1 MKKLCLALTAF
12 ITLSAT
18 AQIRMPQPSPT
29 QRIIQ
34 DFGLGQIEVN
44 YSRPSLKGRVPFKE
58 KGDFVPQGAMWR
70 TGANSATKL
79 RFTDQ
84 VMMGGKLIDSGLYVL
99 YTIPGKDYWEI
110 IINKGITNSG
120 LDGYKTS
127 EDVHRFT
134 VKPGK
139 TGSSVETFTIQV
151 ANVLAES
158 CELQL
163 MWGNTVVSI
172 PMSVNLRDRI
182 RASVEKALSASP
194 VNPASYSAAA
204 NFYYEWDKDLN
215 KALSN
220 ISKATEANPKAFWL
234 FLQQARIQKD
244 LGDKASAKASAQKC
258 VELATEAKNDDYV
271 RMASDLIKGL

>member
-1 MKKLCLALTAF
+1 MKKLCLALAAF
-12 ITLSAT
+12 ITLSAS

-29 QRIIQ
+29 QRVIQ
-34 DFGLGQIEVN
+34 DFGLGQIEII

-58 KGDFVPQGAMWR
+58 KGEIAPLGDLWR

-79 RFTDQ
+79 RFTEQ

-110 IINKGITNSG
+110 IINKGINNSG
-120 LDGYKTS
+120 TDGYKTS

-134 VKPGK
+134 VKPAK
-139 TGSSVETFTIQV
+139 AAAVETFTIGI
-151 ANVLAES
+151 ANIKPES

-163 MWGNTVVSI
+163 MWGNTLVAI
-172 PMSVNLRDRI
+172 PMSVDLRDKI
-182 RASVEKALSASP
+182 RASVEKALSATPVSP
-194 VNPASYSAAA
+194 AAYSAAA

-215 KALSN
+215 KALSS

-244 LGDKASAKASAQKC
+244 LGDKASAKTSAQKC
-258 VELATEAKNDDYV
+258 VDLATEANNKDYV
-271 RMASDLIKGL
+271 RMATELLKGL

>member
-1 MKKLCLALTAF
+1 MKKLCLALAAF
-12 ITLSAT
+12 ITLSVT

-34 DFGLGQIEVN
+34 DFGLGQIEIN

-220 ISKATEANPKAFWL
+220 ISKATEANPKVFWL

>member
-1 MKKLCLALTAF
+1 MKKLCLALAAF
-12 ITLSAT
+12 ITLSAS

-29 QRIIQ
+29 QRVIQ
-34 DFGLGQIEVN
+34 DFGLGQIEII

-58 KGDFVPQGAMWR
+58 KGEIAPLGDLWR

-79 RFTDQ
+79 RFTEQ

-110 IINKGITNSG
+110 IINKGINNSG
-120 LDGYKTS
+120 TDGYKTS

-134 VKPGK
+134 VKPAK
-139 TGSSVETFTIQV
+139 AAAVETFTIGI
-151 ANVLAES
+151 ANIKPES

-163 MWGNTVVSI
+163 MWGNTLVAI
-172 PMSVNLRDRI
+172 PMSVDLRDKI
-182 RASVEKALSASP
+182 RASVEKALSATPVSP
-194 VNPASYSAAA
+194 AAYSAAA

-244 LGDKASAKASAQKC
+244 LGDKASAKTSAQKC
-258 VELATEAKNDDYV
+258 VDLATEANNKDYV
-271 RMASDLIKGL
+271 RMATELLKGL

>member
-1 MKKLCLALTAF
+1 MKKISFAIAA
-12 ITLSAT
+12 IISLSAS

-29 QRIIQ
+29 QRVIQ
-34 DFGLGQIEVN
+34 DFGLGQIEVV
-44 YSRPSLKGRVPFKE
+44 YSRPSLKGRVPFTE
-58 KGDFVPQGAMWR
+58 KGDFVPLGTMWR
-70 TGANSATKL
+70 TGANSATKI

-84 VMMGGKLIDSGLYVL
+84 VMMGGKMIDSGLYVL

-120 LDGYKTS
+120 TDGYKTS
-127 EDVHRFT
+127 EDVHRFN
-134 VKPGK
+134 VKPGR
-139 TGSSVETFTIQV
+139 TNSSVESFTIQI
-151 ANVLAES
+151 ANVMAES

-163 MWGNTVVSI
+163 MWGNSLVSV

-204 NFYYEWDKDLN
+204 TFYYEWDKDLN

-244 LGDKASAKASAQKC
+244 LGDKVSAKASATKC

-271 RMASDLIKGL
+271 RMATELIKGL

>member
-1 MKKLCLALTAF
+1 MKKISFAIAA
-12 ITLSAT
+12 IISLSAS

-34 DFGLGQIEVN
+34 DFGLGQVEVI
-44 YSRPSLKGRVPFKE
+44 YSRPTLKGRTPFKE
-58 KGDFVPQGAMWR
+58 NGNFHPIGSMWR

-84 VMMGGKLIDSGLYVL
+84 VMMGGKMIDSGLYVL

-120 LDGYKTS
+120 TDGYKTS

-134 VKPGK
+134 VKLEK
-139 TGSSVETFTIQV
+139 NSASVESFTIQI

-163 MWGNTVVSI
+163 MWGNTLVSI

-220 ISKATEANPKAFWL
+220 ISKATEANPKAYWL

-271 RMASDLIKGL
+271 RMANDLLKGL

>member
-1 MKKLCLALTAF
+1 MKKLCLALAAF
-12 ITLSAT
+12 ITLSAS

-29 QRIIQ
+29 QRVIQ
-34 DFGLGQIEVN
+34 DFGLGQIEII

-58 KGDFVPQGAMWR
+58 KGEIAPLGDMWR

-79 RFTDQ
+79 RFTEQ

-110 IINKGITNSG
+110 IINKGINNSG
-120 LDGYKTS
+120 TDGYKTS

-134 VKPGK
+134 VKPAK
-139 TGSSVETFTIQV
+139 AAAVETFTIGI
-151 ANVLAES
+151 ANIKPES

-163 MWGNTVVSI
+163 MWGNTLVAI
-172 PMSVNLRDRI
+172 PMSVDLRDKI
-182 RASVEKALSASP
+182 RASVEKALSATPVSP
-194 VNPASYSAAA
+194 AAYSAAA

-244 LGDKASAKASAQKC
+244 LGDKASAKTSAQKC
-258 VELATEAKNDDYV
+258 VDLATEANNKDYV
-271 RMASDLIKGL
+271 RMATELLKGL

>member
-1 MKKLCLALTAF
+1 MKKLCLALAAF

-29 QRIIQ
+29 QRILQ
-34 DFGLGQIEVN
+34 DFGLGQIEII

-58 KGDFVPQGAMWR
+58 KGEIAPLGDMWR

-79 RFTDQ
+79 RFTEQ
-84 VMMGGKLIDSGLYVL
+84 VMVGGKMIDSGLYVL

-110 IINKGITNSG
+110 IINKGINNSG
-120 LDGYKTS
+120 TDGYKTS

-134 VKPGK
+134 VKQVKSGAA
-139 TGSSVETFTIQV
+139 VETFTIGI
-151 ANVLAES
+151 ANIKPES

-163 MWGNTVVSI
+163 MWGTTLVSI
-172 PMSVNLRDRI
+172 PMSVDLRDKI
-182 RASVEKALSASP
+182 RASVEKALSATPVSP
-194 VNPASYSAAA
+194 AAYSAAA

-215 KALSN
+215 KALSS

-244 LGDKASAKASAQKC
+244 LGDKVAAKASAQKC
-258 VELATEAKNDDYV
+258 VELATEANNKDYV
-271 RMASDLIKGL
+271 RMASELLKSL

>member
-1 MKKLCLALTAF
+1 MKKLCLALAAF

-34 DFGLGQIEVN
+34 DFGLGQIEIN

-158 CELQL
+158 CDLQL
-163 MWGNTVVSI
+163 MWGNTMVSI

-194 VNPASYSAAA
+194 VNPSSYSAAA

-271 RMASDLIKGL
+271 RMATDLMKGL

>member
-1 MKKLCLALTAF
+1 MKKISFAIAA
-12 ITLSAT
+12 IISLSAS

-29 QRIIQ
+29 QRVIQ
-34 DFGLGQIEVN
+34 DFGLGQIEVV
-44 YSRPSLKGRVPFKE
+44 YSRPSLKGRVPFTE
-58 KGDFVPQGAMWR
+58 KGDFVPLGTMWR
-70 TGANSATKL
+70 TGANSATKI

-84 VMMGGKLIDSGLYVL
+84 VMMGGKMIDSGLYVL

-120 LDGYKTS
+120 TDGYKTS
-127 EDVHRFT
+127 EDVHRFN
-134 VKPGK
+134 VKPGR
-139 TGSSVETFTIQV
+139 TNSSVESFTIQI
-151 ANVLAES
+151 ANVMAES

-163 MWGNTVVSI
+163 MWGNSLVSV

-204 NFYYEWDKDLN
+204 TFYYEWDKDLN

-220 ISKATEANPKAFWL
+220 ISKATEANPKASWL

-244 LGDKASAKASAQKC
+244 LGDKVSAKASATKC

-271 RMASDLIKGL
+271 RMATELIKGL

>member
-1 MKKLCLALTAF
+1 MKKLSFAIAA
-12 ITLSAT
+12 IISLSAS

-29 QRIIQ
+29 QRVIQ
-34 DFGLGQIEVN
+34 DFGLGQIEVV
-44 YSRPSLKGRVPFKE
+44 YSRPSLKGRVPFTE
-58 KGDFVPQGAMWR
+58 KGDFVPLGTMWR

-84 VMMGGKLIDSGLYVL
+84 VMMGGKMIDSGLYVL

-120 LDGYKTS
+120 TDGYKTS
-127 EDVHRFT
+127 EDVHRFN

-139 TGSSVETFTIQV
+139 TNSSVESFTIQI
-151 ANVLAES
+151 ANVMAES

-163 MWGNTVVSI
+163 MWGNTLVSV

-204 NFYYEWDKDLN
+204 TFYYEWDKDLN

-244 LGDKASAKASAQKC
+244 LGDKVSAKASATKC

-271 RMASDLIKGL
+271 RMATELIKGL

>member
-1 MKKLCLALTAF
+1 MKKISFAIAA
-12 ITLSAT
+12 IISLSAS

-29 QRIIQ
+29 QRVIQ
-34 DFGLGQIEVN
+34 DFGLGQIEVV
-44 YSRPSLKGRVPFKE
+44 YSRPSLKGRVPFTE
-58 KGDFVPQGAMWR
+58 KGDFVPLGTMWR
-70 TGANSATKL
+70 TGANSATKI

-84 VMMGGKLIDSGLYVL
+84 VMMGGKMIDSGLYVL

-120 LDGYKTS
+120 TDGYKTS
-127 EDVHRFT
+127 EDVHRFN
-134 VKPGK
+134 VKPGR
-139 TGSSVETFTIQV
+139 TNSSVESFTIQI
-151 ANVLAES
+151 ANVMAES

-163 MWGNTVVSI
+163 MWGNSLVSV

-204 NFYYEWDKDLN
+204 TFYYEWDKDLN

-220 ISKATEANPKAFWL
+220 ISQEIGRAH
-234 FLQQARIQKD
+234 
-244 LGDKASAKASAQKC
+244 
-258 VELATEAKNDDYV
+258 V
-271 RMASDLIKGL
+271 

>member
-1 MKKLCLALTAF
+1 MKKLCLALAAF

-34 DFGLGQIEVN
+34 DFGLGQIEIN

-271 RMASDLIKGL
+271 RMATDLMKGL

>member
-1 MKKLCLALTAF
+1 MKKISFAIAALLS
-12 ITLSAT
+12 LSAT

-29 QRIIQ
+29 QRVIQ
-34 DFGLGQIEVN
+34 DFGLGQIEVI
-44 YSRPSLKGRVPFKE
+44 YSRPALKGRSPFKE
-58 KGDFVPQGAMWR
+58 NGNFHPLGSMWR

-79 RFTDQ
+79 RFSDQ

-134 VKPGK
+134 VKPERNS
-139 TGSSVETFTIQV
+139 TSVESFTIQI

-158 CELQL
+158 CDLQL
-163 MWGNTVVSI
+163 MWGKTLVSI

-182 RASVEKALSASP
+182 RASVEKALSATP
-194 VNPASYSAAA
+194 VSPASYSAAA
-204 NFYYEWDKDLN
+204 SFYYEWDKDLN

-220 ISKATEANPKAFWL
+220 ISKATEANPKAYWL
-234 FLQQARIQKD
+234 FLLQARIQKD
-244 LGDKASAKASAQKC
+244 LGDKTAAKTSAEKC
-258 VELATEAKNDDYV
+258 LELATVAKNDDYV
-271 RMASDLIKGL
+271 RMANVLLKGL

>member
-1 MKKLCLALTAF
+1 MKKLCLALAAF
-12 ITLSAT
+12 ITLSAS

-29 QRIIQ
+29 QRVIQ
-34 DFGLGQIEVN
+34 DFGLGQIEII

-58 KGDFVPQGAMWR
+58 KGEVAPLGDMWR
-70 TGANSATKL
+70 TGANSSTKL
-79 RFTDQ
+79 RFTEQ

-110 IINKGITNSG
+110 IINKGINNSG
-120 LDGYKTS
+120 TDGYKTS

-134 VKPGK
+134 VKPAK
-139 TGSSVETFTIQV
+139 AAAVETFTIGI
-151 ANVLAES
+151 ANIKPES

-163 MWGNTVVSI
+163 MWGNTLVAI
-172 PMSVNLRDRI
+172 PMSVDLRDKI
-182 RASVEKALSASP
+182 RASVEKALSATPVSP
-194 VNPASYSAAA
+194 AAYSAAA

-234 FLQQARIQKD
+234 FLQQARIQND
-244 LGDKASAKASAQKC
+244 LGDKASAKTSAQKC
-258 VELATEAKNDDYV
+258 VDLATEANNKDYV
-271 RMASDLIKGL
+271 RMATELLKGL

>member
-1 MKKLCLALTAF
+1 MKKLSFAIAA
-12 ITLSAT
+12 IISLSAS

-29 QRIIQ
+29 QRVIQ
-34 DFGLGQIEVN
+34 DFGLGQIEVV

-58 KGDFVPQGAMWR
+58 KGDFVPLGTMWR

-84 VMMGGKLIDSGLYVL
+84 VMMGGKMIDSGLYVL

-120 LDGYKTS
+120 TDGYKTS

-139 TGSSVETFTIQV
+139 TSSSVESFTIQI
-151 ANVLAES
+151 ANVMAES

-163 MWGNTVVSI
+163 MWGNTMVAV

-182 RASVEKALSASP
+182 RVSVEKALSASP

-204 NFYYEWDKDLN
+204 SFYYEWDKDLN

-244 LGDKASAKASAQKC
+244 LGDKASAKASAEKC

-271 RMASDLIKGL
+271 RMATELIKGL

>member
-1 MKKLCLALTAF
+1 MKKLCLALAAF
-12 ITLSAT
+12 ITLSAS

-29 QRIIQ
+29 QRVIQ
-34 DFGLGQIEVN
+34 DFGLGQIEII

-58 KGDFVPQGAMWR
+58 KGEIAPLGDMWR

-79 RFTDQ
+79 RFTEQ

-110 IINKGITNSG
+110 IINKGINNSG
-120 LDGYKTS
+120 TDGYKTS

-134 VKPGK
+134 VKPAK
-139 TGSSVETFTIQV
+139 AAAVETFTIGI
-151 ANVLAES
+151 ANIKPES

-163 MWGNTVVSI
+163 MWGNTLVAI
-172 PMSVNLRDRI
+172 PMSVDLRDKI
-182 RASVEKALSASP
+182 RASVEKALSATPVSP
-194 VNPASYSAAA
+194 AAYSAAA

-215 KALSN
+215 KALSS

-234 FLQQARIQKD
+234 FLQQARIQND
-244 LGDKASAKASAQKC
+244 LGDKASAKTSAQKC
-258 VELATEAKNDDYV
+258 VDLATEANNKDYV
-271 RMASDLIKGL
+271 RMATELLKGL

>member
-1 MKKLCLALTAF
+1 MKKLCLAFAAF

-29 QRIIQ
+29 QRILQ
-34 DFGLGQIEVN
+34 DFGLGQIEII

-58 KGDFVPQGAMWR
+58 KGEIAPLGDMWR

-79 RFTDQ
+79 RFTEQ
-84 VMMGGKLIDSGLYVL
+84 VMVGGKMIDSGLYVL

-110 IINKGITNSG
+110 IINKGINNSG
-120 LDGYKTS
+120 TDGYKTS

-134 VKPGK
+134 VKPVKSGAA
-139 TGSSVETFTIQV
+139 VETFTIGI
-151 ANVLAES
+151 ANIKPES

-163 MWGNTVVSI
+163 MWGTTLVSI
-172 PMSVNLRDRI
+172 PMSVDLRDKI
-182 RASVEKALSASP
+182 RASVEKALSATPVSP
-194 VNPASYSAAA
+194 AAYSAAA

-215 KALSN
+215 KALSS

-244 LGDKASAKASAQKC
+244 LGDKVAAKASAQKC
-258 VELATEAKNDDYV
+258 VELATEANNKDYV
-271 RMASDLIKGL
+271 RMASELLKSL